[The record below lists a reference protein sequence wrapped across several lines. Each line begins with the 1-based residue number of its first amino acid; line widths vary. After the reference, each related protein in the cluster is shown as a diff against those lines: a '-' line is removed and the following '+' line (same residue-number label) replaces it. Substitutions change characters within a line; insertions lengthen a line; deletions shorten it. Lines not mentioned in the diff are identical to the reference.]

1 MTKSFISQFFF
12 VKQIE
17 GRGKNLVPTLN
28 KRHHDFYNINY
39 INSICNEY
47 FIIEEIPSIYFSI
60 QFKKRK
66 KIPKVTLFHY
76 SPQQYH
82 WMIHLNYKLL
92 EIFPIKTILFFQK
105 KKKRKKKPLSTLSRV
120 ELKKKKKKGKH

>member
-17 GRGKNLVPTLN
+17 GRDKNLVPTLN

-82 WMIHLNYKLL
+82 WMIHLNYKY
-92 EIFPIKTILFFQK
+92 IFPIKTILFFQK